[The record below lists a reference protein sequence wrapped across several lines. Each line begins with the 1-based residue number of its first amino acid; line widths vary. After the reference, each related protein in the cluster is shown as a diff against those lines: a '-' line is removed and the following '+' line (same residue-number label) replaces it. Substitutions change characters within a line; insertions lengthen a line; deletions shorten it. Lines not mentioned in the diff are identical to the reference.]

1 MPRSNS
7 RARDRLSGQ
16 ERNAE
21 FLLHILKNPESNV
34 KLKSVDIDCL
44 VLEYIQLNKTPMMC
58 QRTYRAHGHINPYMN
73 LPCHT

>member
-7 RARDRLSGQ
+7 RAGDRLSGQ
-16 ERNAE
+16 EKNAE

-44 VLEYIQLNKTPMMC
+44 VLEYIQ
-58 QRTYRAHGHINPYMN
+58 
-73 LPCHT
+73 